1 MEELSWNQG
10 GTRKGS
16 VQNKNIFLSCFKYY
30 RLGSYMNIN
39 QTFLNQYLNSNQT
52 FLNQYINSFL
62 VVMFFNVKY
71 ITVIYFELSE
81 QAQSGLRIELTFEFK
96 L

>member
-1 MEELSWNQG
+1 MEELSGNQG

-16 VQNKNIFLSCFKYY
+16 VQNKNIFLSSFKYY

-39 QTFLNQYLNSNQT
+39 QTFLNQY
-52 FLNQYINSFL
+52 NSFL
-62 VVMFFNVKY
+62 VVVFFKVKY
-71 ITVIYFELSE
+71 IMVVYFELSE

>member
-1 MEELSWNQG
+1 
-10 GTRKGS
+10 
-16 VQNKNIFLSCFKYY
+16 
-30 RLGSYMNIN
+30 MNIN

-71 ITVIYFELSE
+71 ITVINFELSE
-81 QAQSGLRIELTFEFK
+81 QVQSGLRIELTFEFK